1 MTKNPRPGDAGAG
14 DETRWTILKI
24 LSWTVSYFKS
34 RNVEAPRPSAEILL
48 AHALGVDRI
57 QLYIQ
62 YDRPLNQD
70 ELAAFRDLVKRRAQ
84 FEPAAYIT
92 GEKEFWSLPFA
103 VTRETLIP
111 RPETECLVEAAL
123 AFLKQDSPS
132 GLPKRILEMGVGS
145 GAIISALA
153 SEAGEHLYFASDIS
167 PAALQIAS
175 TNAKKNS
182 LGHAIRFFASDWL
195 RAVKKTA
202 PPFDLIVSNPPYVR
216 TGEISGLAPEI
227 RLHEPR
233 LSLDGSADGLFCLR
247 AIIQTA
253 AEFLKP
259 GGLLALETGFDQKND
274 VLALARSCGAYE
286 NMVCSNDYSG
296 LHRVACM
303 ARK

>member
-1 MTKNPRPGDAGAG
+1 MTKNPRAADAGA
-14 DETRWTILKI
+14 ETRWTILKI
-24 LSWTVSYFKS
+24 LSWTASYFKS

-48 AHALGVDRI
+48 AHALGIERI
-57 QLYIQ
+57 QLYVQ
-62 YDRPLNQD
+62 YDRPLNKD
-70 ELAAFRDLVKRRAQ
+70 ELAAFRNLVKRRAR

-103 VTRETLIP
+103 VTCDVLIP

-123 AFLKQDSPS
+123 AFLKQDSPE
-132 GLPKRILEMGVGS
+132 GRPKRVLELGAGS
-145 GAIISALA
+145 GAVICALA

-167 PAALQIAS
+167 PGALQIAS
-175 TNAKKNS
+175 ANAKKNG
-182 LGHAIRFFASDWL
+182 LEHAIRFFASNWL
-195 RAVKKTA
+195 GAVKKNA
-202 PPFDLIVSNPPYVR
+202 PPFDLIVSNPPYIR
-216 TGEISGLAPEI
+216 AGEIAGLASEI

-233 LSLDGSADGLFCLR
+233 LSLDGSADGLLCLR
-247 AIIQTA
+247 AIVETA

-259 GGLLALETGFDQKND
+259 GGMLALETGFDQKND
-274 VLALARSCGAYE
+274 VLDLARSCGAYE